1 LTPWLLVIALL
12 VALLPGAAPALAQDD
27 GGFTLTILH
36 TNDTHAHIE
45 QYDGSTTTCDAE
57 AEAAGECIGGVAR
70 RATEINRLRN
80 AENGPN
86 TILIDAGDQFQG
98 TLFFTEYKGAE
109 SAQFMNELGYQAMAV
124 GNHEFDN
131 GPGDLAAFIGAVD
144 FPVLSANMDT
154 ANQADLA
161 GQIAPYTVLDVNG
174 EQVGVIGLTTNETP
188 NISSPGPDIAFNDY
202 VASIEPL
209 ITELNDQGVN
219 KIIVL
224 SHIGYAEDQT
234 LAAAIEGVDVIVGG
248 HSHTLLS
255 NTDEDASGPYPTVV
269 DSPAGEPVLIVQ
281 AEAYGKYLGQLDVT
295 FDADGVATAWEGAP
309 ILLDAA
315 IEQDPDILAQVQELA
330 GPVEEMRTQ
339 VIGSTT
345 TDLDGERSSCRF
357 GECTMGNVVA
367 DAIHDAVAN
376 EGVQIVITNGG
387 GIRSSLN
394 AGDIT
399 LGGVLEVLPFNNT
412 VATFGLKGSD
422 VLAAL
427 ENGVSRAENPDNEGT
442 GRFPQVSGLRF
453 TWDGSQP
460 AGERIISAEVE
471 NDDGTFSPI
480 DPDATYKL
488 ASNNFN
494 RGGGDDYTVF
504 AENAIDP
511 YDFGPTLSEVVAN
524 YIAKVSPVTMELEG
538 RITRVDDPATTLAA
552 IATPAPE
559 ATEAVTATVEAAEVV
574 TATVEATATPEA
586 TPEATAEATAEV
598 TEEAT
603 AEATEEATAEA
614 TEEATAE
621 ATEEAMAEA
630 TEAAAEEA
638 ATAEATPDSLPTTGG
653 ETTPLLPLAVAGLA
667 LAALAGAAFVTAK
680 RAA

>member
-1 LTPWLLVIALL
+1 
-12 VALLPGAAPALAQDD
+12 
-27 GGFTLTILH
+27 
-36 TNDTHAHIE
+36 
-45 QYDGSTTTCDAE
+45 
-57 AEAAGECIGGVAR
+57 
-70 RATEINRLRN
+70 
-80 AENGPN
+80 
-86 TILIDAGDQFQG
+86 
-98 TLFFTEYKGAE
+98 
-109 SAQFMNELGYQAMAV
+109 
-124 GNHEFDN
+124 
-131 GPGDLAAFIGAVD
+131 
-144 FPVLSANMDT
+144 
-154 ANQADLA
+154 
-161 GQIAPYTVLDVNG
+161 
-174 EQVGVIGLTTNETP
+174 
-188 NISSPGPDIAFNDY
+188 
-202 VASIEPL
+202 
-209 ITELNDQGVN
+209 
-219 KIIVL
+219 
-224 SHIGYAEDQT
+224 
-234 LAAAIEGVDVIVGG
+234 
-248 HSHTLLS
+248 
-255 NTDEDASGPYPTVV
+255 
-269 DSPAGEPVLIVQ
+269 
-281 AEAYGKYLGQLDVT
+281 
-295 FDADGVATAWEGAP
+295 
-309 ILLDAA
+309 
-315 IEQDPDILAQVQELA
+315 
-330 GPVEEMRTQ
+330 MRTQ